1 MTGEQLHNP
10 KGFDSASN
18 NTTMVKD
25 GSGSVLWTAQTDL
38 PQALNIVSPQS
49 APPTENSGDVY
60 LMDTTGTAYDINTIT
75 WQSGNTIRIAF
86 NGAPDLSAVAA
97 DSASAC
103 SAVISAMATS

>member
-60 LMDTTGTAYDINTIT
+60 LMDTTGTAYDINN
-75 WQSGNTIRIAF
+75 WNS
-86 NGAPDLSAVAA
+86 L
-97 DSASAC
+97 
-103 SAVISAMATS
+103 